1 MGNGLVCLHWF
12 AKASFRGK
20 DDTVEGESIDELE
33 MELPSFSQI
42 EWGHAEFLLGLPDG
56 SLEGSLTRFEASTR
70 AIDFSSSESP
80 FLANHEDLTLTVDK
94 AERSPH
100 GRLPAF
106 PEEGGVGVHEE
117 GINLENRKEERLQ
130 VSVWEWPG
138 ISA

>member
-33 MELPSFSQI
+33 MEFTPFTQV
-42 EWGHAEFLLGLPDG
+42 EWCYAEFLLGLPDG
-56 SLEGSLTRFEASTR
+56 SLKGSLTRFEATTG
-70 AIDFSSSESP
+70 AIYFASAEP
-80 FLANHEDLTLTVDK
+80 PLLANHEDLTLSVDK

-106 PEEGGVGVHEE
+106 PEGGGVVIHGE

-130 VSVWEWPG
+130 VSVWEWLG